1 MENYADFYAKLTSYF
16 RKYPAAA
23 RLLQVINSLLTKVMY
38 LVYPILLG
46 YLFFTTPQ
54 KLIGFILI
62 PGISFVLV
70 SLVRKWLNVPRPYEA
85 WTIHPLIS
93 KDTKGQSLPS
103 RHVFSATIIS
113 MAVLRLNP
121 ILGIFFLIL
130 SLVIAICRVIGGVH
144 YPHDVAAGY
153 LIGIICG
160 LLLFLF

>member
-1 MENYADFYAKLTSYF
+1 MKNYADFYAKLTSYF
-16 RKYPAAA
+16 RKYPVAA

-85 WTIHPLIS
+85 WAIHPLIR

-113 MAVLRLNP
+113 MAVLQVNSF
-121 ILGIFFLIL
+121 LGIIFLLL
-130 SLVIAICRVIGGVH
+130 SLVLACCRVIGGVH
-144 YPHDVAAGY
+144 YPRDVIVGCIVGVA
-153 LIGIICG
+153 CG
-160 LLLFLF
+160 LLLIFI